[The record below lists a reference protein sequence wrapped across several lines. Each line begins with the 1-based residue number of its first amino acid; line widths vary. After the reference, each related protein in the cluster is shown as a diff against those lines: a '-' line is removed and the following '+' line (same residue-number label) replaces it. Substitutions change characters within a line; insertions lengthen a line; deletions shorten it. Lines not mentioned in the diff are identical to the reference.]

1 MMVDFGDKQ
10 VSPLDKLK
18 GDVEPWRLWGSS
30 GLMPSYL
37 HDIGNFPRLTPEE
50 EDRWAKQYSFN
61 HAQVRRMIQEHPQ
74 VIIDK
79 LAMLQK
85 SDDRKGLATYLV
97 FNAGE
102 TAEDGAPE
110 DEMRGDD
117 AFDSVEMDDLR
128 EIVDDPAG
136 FLRGVVK
143 DHNVRNPFQKDDE
156 GLRLDMAKTIAPFLR
171 TSGKIHF
178 QLRFFTACVDYFMEG
193 DWHEEGLSPKEQ
205 ARLKEEMRGYV
216 KAKQEAMNA
225 LVEGN
230 LRLVIAVARRFTTS
244 LMSLADMVQE
254 GNIGLMRAVETFE
267 WERGHKL
274 STYATYR
281 IRHAITTAL
290 NSKGR
295 PIRVPSNILR
305 QLAKIRRVEQEFTMT
320 HDREPDDTEL
330 ARLVNVS
337 PARLRALKRMGQQPL
352 SLQAIQSNDRGWEGI
367 LGDKAD
373 PLADRIKEEAVNDAL
388 SSALATLRPNEK
400 DILER
405 HFGLNGRPVQS
416 LMAIG
421 EVYGLTSERIR
432 QIESAA
438 LQKMRQVFGKNGLH
452 GKN

>member
-1 MMVDFGDKQ
+1 MADFGDKQ
-10 VSPLDKLK
+10 GSPLDKLK
-18 GDVEPWRLWGSS
+18 GEVEPWRLWGSS

-102 TAEDGAPE
+102 TAEDGGPE

-156 GLRLDMAKTIAPFLR
+156 GLRLDMAKAIAPFLR

>member
-1 MMVDFGDKQ
+1 
-10 VSPLDKLK
+10 
-18 GDVEPWRLWGSS
+18 
-30 GLMPSYL
+30 MPSYL

>member
-1 MMVDFGDKQ
+1 MVDFGDKQ

-193 DWHEEGLSPKEQ
+193 DWHEDGLSSKEQ

>member
-1 MMVDFGDKQ
+1 MADFGDKQ
-10 VSPLDKLK
+10 GSPLDKLK
-18 GDVEPWRLWGSS
+18 GEVEPWRLWGSS

-102 TAEDGAPE
+102 TAEDGGPE

-171 TSGKIHF
+171 TSGKTHF

-438 LQKMRQVFGKNGLH
+438 LQKMRQVFGKNGPH

>member
-1 MMVDFGDKQ
+1 MADFGDKQ
-10 VSPLDKLK
+10 GSPLDKLK
-18 GDVEPWRLWGSS
+18 GEVEPWRLWGSS

-102 TAEDGAPE
+102 TAEDGGPE

-136 FLRGVVK
+136 FLRRVVK

-205 ARLKEEMRGYV
+205 TRLKEEMRGYV

-230 LRLVIAVARRFTTS
+230 LCLVIAVARRFTTS

-274 STYATYR
+274 STYATYL

>member
-1 MMVDFGDKQ
+1 MADFGDKQ
-10 VSPLDKLK
+10 GSPLDKLK
-18 GDVEPWRLWGSS
+18 GEVEPWRLWGSS

-102 TAEDGAPE
+102 TAEDGGGE

>member
-1 MMVDFGDKQ
+1 MVDFGDKQ

-178 QLRFFTACVDYFMEG
+178 QLRFFTACVDYFMDG

-205 ARLKEEMRGYV
+205 ACLKEEMRGYV

>member
-1 MMVDFGDKQ
+1 MVDFGDKQ

-30 GLMPSYL
+30 GLVPSYL

-330 ARLVNVS
+330 ARLVNLS

>member
-1 MMVDFGDKQ
+1 MADFGDKQ
-10 VSPLDKLK
+10 GSPLDKLK
-18 GDVEPWRLWGSS
+18 GEVEPWRLWGSS

-102 TAEDGAPE
+102 TAEDGGPE

-352 SLQAIQSNDRGWEGI
+352 SLQAIQSNDGGWEGI

>member
-1 MMVDFGDKQ
+1 MADFGDKQ
-10 VSPLDKLK
+10 GSPLDKLK
-18 GDVEPWRLWGSS
+18 GEVEPWRLWGSS

-102 TAEDGAPE
+102 TAEDGGPE

-320 HDREPDDTEL
+320 HDREPNDTEL

>member
-1 MMVDFGDKQ
+1 MADFGDKQ
-10 VSPLDKLK
+10 GSPLDKLK
-18 GDVEPWRLWGSS
+18 GEVEPWRLWGSS

-37 HDIGNFPRLTPEE
+37 HDIGNFPRFTPEE
-50 EDRWAKQYSFN
+50 EVRWAKQYSFN

-102 TAEDGAPE
+102 TAEDGGAE

-281 IRHAITTAL
+281 IRRAITTAL

-352 SLQAIQSNDRGWEGI
+352 SLQAIQSNDSGWEGI

>member
-1 MMVDFGDKQ
+1 MADFGDKQ
-10 VSPLDKLK
+10 GSPLDKLK
-18 GDVEPWRLWGSS
+18 GEVEPWRLWGSS

-37 HDIGNFPRLTPEE
+37 HDIGNFPSLTPEE

-102 TAEDGAPE
+102 TAEDGGPE

>member
-1 MMVDFGDKQ
+1 MADFGDKQ
-10 VSPLDKLK
+10 GSPLDKLK
-18 GDVEPWRLWGSS
+18 GEVEPWRLWGSS

-102 TAEDGAPE
+102 TAEDGGPE

-295 PIRVPSNILR
+295 PIRVPSNILK

>member
-1 MMVDFGDKQ
+1 MVDFGDKQ
-10 VSPLDKLK
+10 GSPLDKLK
-18 GDVEPWRLWGSS
+18 GEVEPWRLWGSS

-102 TAEDGAPE
+102 TAEDGGPE

-193 DWHEEGLSPKEQ
+193 DWHEDGLSPKEQ

-281 IRHAITTAL
+281 IRHAITSAL

-320 HDREPDDTEL
+320 HDREPNDTEL

-352 SLQAIQSNDRGWEGI
+352 SLQALQSNDRGWEGI

-373 PLADRIKEEAVNDAL
+373 PLADRIREEAVNDAL

>member
-1 MMVDFGDKQ
+1 MADFGDKQ
-10 VSPLDKLK
+10 GSPLDKLK
-18 GDVEPWRLWGSS
+18 DEVEPWRLWGSS

-102 TAEDGAPE
+102 TAEDGGPE

>member
-1 MMVDFGDKQ
+1 MADFGDKQ
-10 VSPLDKLK
+10 GSPLDKLK
-18 GDVEPWRLWGSS
+18 GEVEPWRLWGSS

-79 LAMLQK
+79 LAMLQR

-102 TAEDGAPE
+102 TAEDGGPE

>member
-1 MMVDFGDKQ
+1 MVDFGDKQ

-117 AFDSVEMDDLR
+117 AFDSVEMDDLM

>member
-1 MMVDFGDKQ
+1 MVDFGDKQ

-193 DWHEEGLSPKEQ
+193 DWHEDGLSPKEQ

>member
-1 MMVDFGDKQ
+1 MVDFGDKQ
-10 VSPLDKLK
+10 GSPLDKLK
-18 GDVEPWRLWGSS
+18 GEVEPWRLWGSS

>member
-1 MMVDFGDKQ
+1 MVDFGDKQ
-10 VSPLDKLK
+10 GSPLDKLK
-18 GDVEPWRLWGSS
+18 GEVEPWRLWGSS

-102 TAEDGAPE
+102 TAEDGGPE

-274 STYATYR
+274 STYATCR

>member
-1 MMVDFGDKQ
+1 MADFGDKQ
-10 VSPLDKLK
+10 GSPLDKLK
-18 GDVEPWRLWGSS
+18 GEVEPWRLWGSS

-102 TAEDGAPE
+102 TAEDGGPE

-128 EIVDDPAG
+128 ELVDDPAG

-352 SLQAIQSNDRGWEGI
+352 SLQAIQSNDRGWEDI

>member
-1 MMVDFGDKQ
+1 MADFGDKQ
-10 VSPLDKLK
+10 GSPLDKLK
-18 GDVEPWRLWGSS
+18 GEVEPWRLWGSS

-85 SDDRKGLATYLV
+85 SDERKGLATYLV

-102 TAEDGAPE
+102 TAEDGGPE

-225 LVEGN
+225 LVEDN

>member
-1 MMVDFGDKQ
+1 MADFGDKQ
-10 VSPLDKLK
+10 GSPLDKLK
-18 GDVEPWRLWGSS
+18 GEVEPWRLWGSS

-102 TAEDGAPE
+102 TAEDGGPE

-337 PARLRALKRMGQQPL
+337 PARLRALRRMGQQPL

>member
-1 MMVDFGDKQ
+1 MADFGDKQ
-10 VSPLDKLK
+10 GSPLDKLK
-18 GDVEPWRLWGSS
+18 GEVEPWRLWGSS

-416 LMAIG
+416 LMAIS

>member
-1 MMVDFGDKQ
+1 MVDFGDKQ

-18 GDVEPWRLWGSS
+18 GEVEPWRLWGSS

-102 TAEDGAPE
+102 TAEDGGPE

>member
-1 MMVDFGDKQ
+1 MVDFGDKQ
-10 VSPLDKLK
+10 GSPLDKLK

-295 PIRVPSNILR
+295 PIRVPPNILK

>member
-1 MMVDFGDKQ
+1 MADFGDKQ
-10 VSPLDKLK
+10 GSPLDKLK
-18 GDVEPWRLWGSS
+18 GEVEPWRLRGSS

-102 TAEDGAPE
+102 TAEDGGAE

-128 EIVDDPAG
+128 GIVDDPAG

-405 HFGLNGRPVQS
+405 HFGLNGRSVQS

>member
-1 MMVDFGDKQ
+1 MADFGDKQ
-10 VSPLDKLK
+10 GSPLDKLK

-102 TAEDGAPE
+102 TAEDGGPE

-305 QLAKIRRVEQEFTMT
+305 QFAKIRRVEQEFTMT

>member
-1 MMVDFGDKQ
+1 MADFGDKQ
-10 VSPLDKLK
+10 GSPLDKLK
-18 GDVEPWRLWGSS
+18 GEVEPWRLWGSS

-102 TAEDGAPE
+102 TAEDGGPE

-230 LRLVIAVARRFTTS
+230 LRLVIAVAMRFTTS

>member
-1 MMVDFGDKQ
+1 MVDFGDKQ

-254 GNIGLMRAVETFE
+254 GNIGLMLAVETFE
-267 WERGHKL
+267 WERGHRL

-330 ARLVNVS
+330 ARLVNLS

>member
-1 MMVDFGDKQ
+1 MADFGDKQ
-10 VSPLDKLK
+10 GSPLDKLK
-18 GDVEPWRLWGSS
+18 GEVEPWRLWGSS

-85 SDDRKGLATYLV
+85 SDDIKGLATYLV

-102 TAEDGAPE
+102 TAEDGGPE

>member
-1 MMVDFGDKQ
+1 MADFGDKQ
-10 VSPLDKLK
+10 GSPLDKLK
-18 GDVEPWRLWGSS
+18 GEVEPWRLWGSS

-102 TAEDGAPE
+102 TAEDGGPE

-281 IRHAITTAL
+281 IRHAITSAL

-320 HDREPDDTEL
+320 HDREPNDTEL

-373 PLADRIKEEAVNDAL
+373 PLADRIREEAVNDAL

>member
-1 MMVDFGDKQ
+1 MADFGDKQ
-10 VSPLDKLK
+10 GSPLDKLK
-18 GDVEPWRLWGSS
+18 GEVEPWRLWGSS

-102 TAEDGAPE
+102 TAEDGGPE

-452 GKN
+452 GRN

>member
-1 MMVDFGDKQ
+1 MADFGDKQ
-10 VSPLDKLK
+10 GSPLDKLK
-18 GDVEPWRLWGSS
+18 GEVEPWRLWGSS

-102 TAEDGAPE
+102 TAEDGGPE

-337 PARLRALKRMGQQPL
+337 PARIRALKRMGQQPL

>member
-1 MMVDFGDKQ
+1 MADFGDKQ
-10 VSPLDKLK
+10 GSPLDKLK
-18 GDVEPWRLWGSS
+18 GEVEPWRLWGSS

-102 TAEDGAPE
+102 TAEDGGPE

-320 HDREPDDTEL
+320 HDREPNDTEL

-373 PLADRIKEEAVNDAL
+373 PLADRIREEAVNDAL

>member
-1 MMVDFGDKQ
+1 MVDFGDKQ
-10 VSPLDKLK
+10 GSPLDKLK
-18 GDVEPWRLWGSS
+18 GEVEPWRLWGSS

-37 HDIGNFPRLTPEE
+37 HDIGNFPRLTLEE

-102 TAEDGAPE
+102 TAEDGGPE

-216 KAKQEAMNA
+216 KARQEAMNA

>member
-1 MMVDFGDKQ
+1 MVDFGDKQ
-10 VSPLDKLK
+10 GSPLDKLK
-18 GDVEPWRLWGSS
+18 GEVEPWRLWGSS

-61 HAQVRRMIQEHPQ
+61 HAQVRRMIHEHPQ

-416 LMAIG
+416 MMAIG

>member
-1 MMVDFGDKQ
+1 MVDFGDKQ
-10 VSPLDKLK
+10 GSPLDKLK

>member
-1 MMVDFGDKQ
+1 MADFGDKQ
-10 VSPLDKLK
+10 GSPLDKLK
-18 GDVEPWRLWGSS
+18 GEVEPWRLWGSS

-102 TAEDGAPE
+102 TAEDGGPE

-274 STYATYR
+274 STYATSR

>member
-1 MMVDFGDKQ
+1 MADFGDKQ
-10 VSPLDKLK
+10 GSPLDKLK
-18 GDVEPWRLWGSS
+18 GEVEPWRLWGSS

-102 TAEDGAPE
+102 TAEDGGPE
-110 DEMRGDD
+110 DELRGDD